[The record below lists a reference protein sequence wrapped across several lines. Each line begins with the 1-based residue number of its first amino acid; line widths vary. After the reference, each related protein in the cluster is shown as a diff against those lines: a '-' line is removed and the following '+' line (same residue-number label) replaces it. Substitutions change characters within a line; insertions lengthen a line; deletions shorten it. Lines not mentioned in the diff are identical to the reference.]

1 MTAAAVLSSVLG
13 LLLEE
18 ERQLARL
25 IALALEEQA
34 ALLDSSFD
42 RITSTSSAMI
52 EAAGAIEAIE
62 AERLALLR
70 SIGAQDLTVEEILP
84 LAEEFGIN
92 GFAEARVALSARAR
106 ELRDAQERNATL
118 LLNAMKLRDRWA
130 NLLGGFSSPTYG
142 AQGKRTPGEGS
153 GFVSRSA

>member
-1 MTAAAVLSSVLG
+1 MTAAAVLTSVLS

-18 ERQLARL
+18 ETQLARL
-25 IALALEEQA
+25 ITMALDEQA
-34 ALLDSSFD
+34 ALLDSNFD
-42 RITSTSSAMI
+42 RITGTSAAMI
-52 EAAGAIEAIE
+52 DAANAIEAIE
-62 AERLALLR
+62 AERIALLR
-70 SIGAQDLTVEEILP
+70 SIGAQDLTIEELLP

-92 GFAEARVALSARAR
+92 GFAEARLALSARAR

-142 AQGKRTPGEGS
+142 AQGLRTPGEGS

>member
-1 MTAAAVLSSVLG
+1 MTAAAVLTSVLS

-18 ERQLARL
+18 ETQLARL
-25 IALALEEQA
+25 ITLALDEQA
-34 ALLDSSFD
+34 ALLDSNFD
-42 RITSTSSAMI
+42 RITGTSAAMI
-52 EAAGAIEAIE
+52 DAANAIEAIE
-62 AERLALLR
+62 AERIALLR
-70 SIGAQDLTVEEILP
+70 SIGAQDLTIEELLP

-92 GFAEARVALSARAR
+92 GFAEARLALSARAR

-142 AQGKRTPGEGS
+142 AQGLRTPGEGS

>member
-25 IALALEEQA
+25 ITLALDEQA

-52 EAAGAIEAIE
+52 EAAGTIEAIE

-70 SIGAQDLTVEEILP
+70 SIGAQDLTIEELFP

-92 GFAEARVALSARAR
+92 GFAEARLALSARAR

-130 NLLGGFSSPTYG
+130 NLVGGFSSPTYG
-142 AQGKRTPGEGS
+142 AHGKRTSGEGS